1 MFYKGD
7 SMDNLVIIESNI
19 NTLLD
24 QLDLAISN
32 QEDEKAFQIGQTI
45 ENLLNELKGD
55 TIKLRIMQ

>member
-45 ENLLNELKGD
+45 ENLLNELNGD

>member
-1 MFYKGD
+1 
-7 SMDNLVIIESNI
+7 MDNLVIIESNI

-45 ENLLNELKGD
+45 ENLLNELNGD